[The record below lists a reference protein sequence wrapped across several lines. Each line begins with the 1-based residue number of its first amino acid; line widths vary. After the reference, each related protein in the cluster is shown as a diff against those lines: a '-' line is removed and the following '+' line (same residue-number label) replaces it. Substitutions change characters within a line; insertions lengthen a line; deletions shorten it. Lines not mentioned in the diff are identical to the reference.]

1 MLQFI
6 VSTAQVRTA
15 LLEQKAAA
23 LLQHFA
29 LGQFSESCY
38 LSGLINFSMLTTGVH
53 THTQRRKEMEK
64 NNNENQKRVSALHSP
79 RHKAYWS

>member
-6 VSTAQVRTA
+6 ILTVQVRTA

-38 LSGLINFSMLTTGVH
+38 LSGLINFSMLTTSMH
-53 THTQRRKEMEK
+53 THTKRKLNRK
-64 NNNENQKRVSALHSP
+64 KKKKNQKRVSALHSP
-79 RHKAYWS
+79 RHKPY